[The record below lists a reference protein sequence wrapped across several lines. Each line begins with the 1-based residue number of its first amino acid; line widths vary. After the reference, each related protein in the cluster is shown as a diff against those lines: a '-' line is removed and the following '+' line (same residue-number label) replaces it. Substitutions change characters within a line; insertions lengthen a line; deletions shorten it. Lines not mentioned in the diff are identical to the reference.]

1 MPKNPTPINRIGKF
15 FDSKDFDLEMD
26 FGMEYVEEDM
36 GQTIILYE
44 VDLERTNVTD
54 TYKEAN
60 RDNIRFKTPKEL
72 VVVYEIEQSITKSYD
87 TMMSNAVYS
96 LPGNLRFGI
105 FQKSLDEQHCD
116 IKRGDYIGVPVDTGR
131 MLYFVV
137 TDDGRVNSAND
148 HTVFGYKP
156 FYRTILAAPVD
167 KVEMNGMS

>member
-72 VVVYEIEQSITKSYD
+72 VVVYEIGQSITKSYD

-105 FQKSLDEQHCD
+105 FQ
-116 IKRGDYIGVPVDTGR
+116 
-131 MLYFVV
+131 
-137 TDDGRVNSAND
+137 
-148 HTVFGYKP
+148 
-156 FYRTILAAPVD
+156 
-167 KVEMNGMS
+167 